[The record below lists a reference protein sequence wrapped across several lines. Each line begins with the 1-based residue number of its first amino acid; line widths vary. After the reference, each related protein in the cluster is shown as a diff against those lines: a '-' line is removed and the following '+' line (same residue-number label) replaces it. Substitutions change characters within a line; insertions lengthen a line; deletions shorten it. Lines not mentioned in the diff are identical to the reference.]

1 MIGRLIEPTVE
12 VGNGSWRFAPR
23 RFPGQSAGRSMGD
36 PVMST
41 NTSILHTGSVNGARA
56 GIAALATAIL
66 LAAAAMV
73 ALNAG
78 PATSGVDQAPTTD
91 AQVQKALIDVRA
103 GERASGGAGVPSA
116 EFWAEFR
123 AAERELR

>member
-1 MIGRLIEPTVE
+1 
-12 VGNGSWRFAPR
+12 
-23 RFPGQSAGRSMGD
+23 
-36 PVMST
+36 MST
-41 NTSILHTGSVNGARA
+41 NTSILHPGSVNGARA

-66 LAAAAMV
+66 LSAAALV

-78 PATSGVDQAPTTD
+78 PATSGVDQAPMTDAQVQKALIDVRAGERASAVDQAPFTD

-103 GERASGGAGVPSA
+103 GERASGGAAVPTA

-123 AAERELR
+123 AAEREMR